1 MGRQEIDE
9 LRKMRDW
16 NGPNT
21 DLFFSSSSLCLSA
34 IQFNQMW
41 MILQSWCFHLN
52 VQKPSS
58 TLGVFLCP
66 VLVTMCTGGSPGVAG
81 TSGGSQRLPAGWT
94 HTEKPVML
102 HGTTQSGVCRNV
114 IVFAHNSVRVD
125 LWHRSILSESACLD
139 APDIR
144 RERPRHQYHQ

>member
-1 MGRQEIDE
+1 
-9 LRKMRDW
+9 MRDW

-21 DLFFSSSSLCLSA
+21 DLFFSSSSLFVCNP
-34 IQFNQMW
+34 IQP
-41 MILQSWCFHLN
+41 N
-52 VQKPSS
+52 VDDLAVLVFPQKPSS

-125 LWHRSILSESACLD
+125 LWHRSTFMWICLLRCTWHQNGKTSASISSIASKD
-139 APDIR
+139 F
-144 RERPRHQYHQ
+144 ERK

>member
-1 MGRQEIDE
+1 MSYTKCETETDQTQTSFFLFVSLFVCNPIQ
-9 LRKMRDW
+9 
-16 NGPNT
+16 PNVD
-21 DLFFSSSSLCLSA
+21 DLAVLVFP
-34 IQFNQMW
+34 
-41 MILQSWCFHLN
+41 
-52 VQKPSS
+52 QKPSS